1 MMSEIFG
8 EPISVYSRADALR
21 DGVLI
26 EVPADIRREA
36 GILYPVAVTDHL
48 WSYIEPDN
56 LEEMPGQSVSG
67 RLWDLL
73 WMFATTAK
81 MSRGESRIKYRVIF
95 QKNVGC
101 YGLPPVCETVTVI
114 AVCGPGDYG
123 EPVLTL
129 MLPEDD

>member
-1 MMSEIFG
+1 MISDMFG

-21 DGVLI
+21 DGVLV

-48 WSYIEPDN
+48 WSYIDPGN
-56 LEEMPGQSVSG
+56 LEEMPGQSVDG

-73 WMFATTAK
+73 WMFIQAAGR
-81 MSRGESRIKYRVIF
+81 SRGESRIKYRVIF
-95 QKNVGC
+95 QKNVGR
-101 YGLPPVCETVTVI
+101 YGLPPFCETVTVI
-114 AVCGPGDYG
+114 AVCGPGDNG
-123 EPVLTL
+123 EPVITL